1 MTVVQM
7 YVCTNY
13 KLFLRFSWFLKSLDN
28 VISMNSIPGIFK
40 LFIFDVNVSYQLLVL
55 KFIHFQNMSLNIKTF
70 ARTGNEESIQVRFF
84 YKRNFLRSV
93 FTKFGFNEHNWHL
106 GFFNCFQKVKLDSDW
121 FIKLCLIGCE
131 QWKWRGE
138 FLSTNKER

>member
-70 ARTGNEESIQVRFF
+70 ARTGNEESIQGGG
-84 YKRNFLRSV
+84 KIIELR
-93 FTKFGFNEHNWHL
+93 
-106 GFFNCFQKVKLDSDW
+106 VKSSY
-121 FIKLCLIGCE
+121 
-131 QWKWRGE
+131 QPTRRGKIIE
-138 FLSTNKER
+138 YRVKSSYQPTRRGKIIESRVKSSYQPTRRGKIIE